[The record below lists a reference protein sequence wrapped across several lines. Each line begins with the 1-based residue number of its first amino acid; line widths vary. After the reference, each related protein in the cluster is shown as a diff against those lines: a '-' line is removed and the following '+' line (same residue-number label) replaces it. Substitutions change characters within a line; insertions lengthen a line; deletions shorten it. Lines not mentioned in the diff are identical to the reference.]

1 MDLEEIGMSAFS
13 VELLQ
18 KLSKDFYN
26 IGRQEGFDAGF
37 TAALCTIASVGKKES
52 AEDALKYAKDFLNG
66 PLANKE
72 AKDKSRRAR
81 RSVRKSRTR
90 RCIEMNLDEYT
101 DKLAELAEESVTE
114 SDLQFLKGRN
124 VYLSGPITGVKGYK
138 YPFIFMEKV
147 LHKVS
152 DGMVFNPATEIPS
165 DSPYEAAM
173 ATCLQALSLRVR
185 DGEDEPYYPMYGV
198 MILLPGWTKSKGAQI
213 ENRVA
218 EACGIEVIEMS
229 LSSKT
234 FRKIAPFYRAL
245 INVVDNYGE

>member
-1 MDLEEIGMSAFS
+1 
-13 VELLQ
+13 
-18 KLSKDFYN
+18 
-26 IGRQEGFDAGF
+26 
-37 TAALCTIASVGKKES
+37 
-52 AEDALKYAKDFLNG
+52 
-66 PLANKE
+66 
-72 AKDKSRRAR
+72 
-81 RSVRKSRTR
+81 
-90 RCIEMNLDEYT
+90 MNLDEYT
-101 DKLAELAEESVTE
+101 DKLAELAAESVTE

-124 VYLSGPITGVKGYK
+124 VYLSGPITGVKGYRC
-138 YPFIFMEKV
+138 PFVFMEKV

-218 EACGIEVIEMS
+218 EACGIEVIDMPS
-229 LSSKT
+229 NKAFT
-234 FRKIAPFYRAL
+234 KVMPFYRAL
-245 INVVDNYGE
+245 ISVVENYGK

>member
-1 MDLEEIGMSAFS
+1 M
-13 VELLQ
+13 
-18 KLSKDFYN
+18 
-26 IGRQEGFDAGF
+26 
-37 TAALCTIASVGKKES
+37 
-52 AEDALKYAKDFLNG
+52 
-66 PLANKE
+66 
-72 AKDKSRRAR
+72 
-81 RSVRKSRTR
+81 
-90 RCIEMNLDEYT
+90 MNLDEYT
-101 DKLAELAEESVTE
+101 DKLAELAAKSVTE

-124 VYLSGPITGVKGYK
+124 VYLSGPITGVKNYRC
-138 YPFIFMEKV
+138 PFVFMEKV

-218 EACGIEVIEMS
+218 EACGIEVVDMPS
-229 LSSKT
+229 NKAFT
-234 FRKIAPFYRAL
+234 KIMPFYRAL
-245 INVVDNYGE
+245 VDVVNNYGK

>member
-1 MDLEEIGMSAFS
+1 
-13 VELLQ
+13 
-18 KLSKDFYN
+18 
-26 IGRQEGFDAGF
+26 
-37 TAALCTIASVGKKES
+37 
-52 AEDALKYAKDFLNG
+52 
-66 PLANKE
+66 
-72 AKDKSRRAR
+72 
-81 RSVRKSRTR
+81 
-90 RCIEMNLDEYT
+90 MNLDEYT
-101 DKLAELAEESVTE
+101 DKLAELAAEDVTE
-114 SDLQFLKGRN
+114 SDLYFLKGRN

-185 DGEDEPYYPMYGV
+185 DDEDEPYYPMYGV

-218 EACGIEVIEMS
+218 EACGIEVVDMPS
-229 LSSKT
+229 NKAFT
-234 FRKIAPFYRAL
+234 KIMPFYRAL
-245 INVVDNYGE
+245 VDVVNNYGE